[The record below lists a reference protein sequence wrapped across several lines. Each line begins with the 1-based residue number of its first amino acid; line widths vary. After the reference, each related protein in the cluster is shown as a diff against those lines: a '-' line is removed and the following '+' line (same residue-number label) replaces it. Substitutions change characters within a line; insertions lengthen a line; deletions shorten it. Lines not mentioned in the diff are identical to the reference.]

1 MRIRITRSKSDVLA
15 LMAIGQR
22 DTRTFVVASHDT
34 PAFVKDMAQHG
45 WNALLT
51 EPLPDAR
58 SFWIVLV
65 PAKTKTAKTAAPTV
79 VAPPKPKKTNTPAP
93 AGLDVGIPTY
103 RPSGLLADEIRNEI
117 KYRNIDTG
125 DPAFDMSSGLA
136 TPAVSPDKPATGHP
150 FHRPKAFGQG
160 SPSFIRFMWD
170 PWTGE
175 MLLTGDEAVDHSGLL
190 ANYKHKQKKRGREV
204 TPFDGWIRGYY
215 KPETGQVMLRPWDWK
230 PAGQEGDPLAE
241 RIAGS
246 LGERIKSKLLWIL
259 SKELNVPFDEL
270 KGKSLYYLTED
281 DLQEQL
287 GKRKSY

>member
-1 MRIRITRSKSDVLA
+1 MRITKSKSDVLA

-22 DTRTFVVASHDT
+22 DTRTFVVASKDT

-45 WNALLT
+45 WNSLLT

-65 PAKTKTAKTAAPTV
+65 PAKTKTAAPT
-79 VAPPKPKKTNTPAP
+79 VAPPKPKTKTPLLPADDPKKPTPQGP
-93 AGLDVGIPTY
+93 Y

-175 MLLTGDEAVDHSGLL
+175 MLLTGDEAVDHSGML

-230 PAGQEGDPLAE
+230 AAGQEGDPLAE
-241 RIAGS
+241 RVTGS
-246 LGERIKSKLLWIL
+246 LGERIKSKLLWML
-259 SKELNVPFDEL
+259 SKEMNVPFDDL
-270 KGKSLYYLTED
+270 KGKTLYYLTED